1 MLLTLLLVFLE
12 SSTNAL
18 AASAGQASGSIA
30 TIELREPKDVAD
42 VQALNR
48 LVTVLSK
55 DVTACVDSGKA
66 PETCRCQYPQDV
78 TALRAGYANVLKQH
92 PTWKEQVLSY
102 QYVNA
107 EGRNIS
113 GVLSILTLRR
123 QLESLKCE

>member
-1 MLLTLLLVFLE
+1 MLLALLLVFLE

-107 EGRNIS
+107 EGRNLS